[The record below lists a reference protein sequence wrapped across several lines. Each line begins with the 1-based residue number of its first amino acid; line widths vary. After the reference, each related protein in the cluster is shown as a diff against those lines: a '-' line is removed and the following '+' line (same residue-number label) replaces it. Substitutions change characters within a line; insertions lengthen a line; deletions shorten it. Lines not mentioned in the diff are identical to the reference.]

1 METTKSKSL
10 PPLIFNVFKPAR
22 AGSFDVVRH
31 FKRQLPLG
39 YGKIGHFGTLDPFA
53 CGVLLIGIG
62 GAARLNDLVHKHLP
76 KTYLAIGRLGRE
88 TDTGDW
94 QGAITQTD
102 DSRYLAEVIGRF
114 DRAFIEETLRKKF
127 LGTYWQAPHIFS
139 ATKFQ
144 GKALHKWARE
154 GVEIKKEP
162 VERFVHALEV
172 VRWQYPFLALRVTV
186 SSGTYVRTLF
196 SDAARELGTL
206 GSLIALQRESVGKLK
221 AAEALR
227 PGQWPVRGVVD
238 VTQQGILPEDLLPFQ
253 RWVIPLER
261 ETAFVNGLSQ
271 RIDSDE
277 SHAWAM
283 GSDGTNWGLL
293 QRFEREWRVL
303 INFRAKLLTESDL

>member
-22 AGSFDVVRH
+22 VGSFDVVRH
-31 FKRQLPLG
+31 FKRQLPVG

-62 GAARLNDLVHKHLP
+62 GAARLNDLVHKFLP

-94 QGAITQTD
+94 EGKITQTD
-102 DSRYLAEVIGRF
+102 ESRYLAEVIGQF
-114 DRAFIEETLRKKF
+114 DKAFIQETLRKKF
-127 LGTYWQAPHIFS
+127 LGTYWQAPHVYS

-144 GKALHKWARE
+144 GKALHQWARE

-162 VERFVHALEV
+162 VERFIHSLEI
-172 VRWQYPFLALRVTV
+172 VRWQYPFLALRVKV

-196 SDAARELGTL
+196 SDAAQELGTL
-206 GSLIALQRESVGKLK
+206 GTLIALQRESIGKIK
-221 AAEALR
+221 SSEGLR
-227 PGQWPVRGVVD
+227 SGQWPKRGVVD
-238 VTQQGILPEDLLPFQ
+238 VTDRGILPEDLLPFQ
-253 RWVIPLER
+253 RWVIPADR
-261 ETAFVNGLSQ
+261 EKSFENGLSQ
-271 RIDSDE
+271 RIE
-277 SHAWAM
+277 SNDDYAWAM
-283 GSDGTNWGLL
+283 GADGSNWGLL
-293 QRFEREWRVL
+293 QRFDRDWRVM